1 MIDKTINNE
10 HIRLKILNWVESGF
24 LNYGYRNFSMDEI
37 ANELHISK
45 KTIYKIFSTKEE
57 LIRAAIINQLSNP
70 YSNVIKILKDESD
83 IIVKFIDLSVLVEKY
98 YTVFNDISLA
108 KLRHNFRNLAD
119 YIDQFRIQRII
130 PQINLLLR
138 NGKEKELILDIPE
151 EIIIKVFTAALG
163 AIAASKSNGLS
174 VYSYH
179 QTFRQAFD
187 ILLNGILTKKGK
199 QILTYK
205 LEVNK

>member
-1 MIDKTINNE
+1 MKSNNTE
-10 HIRLKILNWVESGF
+10 YMKLKILSWVESEF
-24 LNYGYRNFSMDEI
+24 LNYGYRNFSMNEI
-37 ANELHISK
+37 ANQLHISK

-70 YSNVIKILKDESD
+70 YNNVIKIFKDESD
-83 IIVKFIDLSVLVEKY
+83 IIVKFINLSEIVEKY
-98 YTVFNDISLA
+98 YSVFNDTSLA

-119 YIDQFRIQRII
+119 YIEQFRIHRII
-130 PQINLLLR
+130 PQIILLLR
-138 NGKEKELILDIPE
+138 VGKERELILDIPE
-151 EIIIKVFTAALG
+151 EIIIKVFTSALG
-163 AIAASKSNGLS
+163 SIAASKSDGLS

-187 ILLNGILTKKGK
+187 ILLNGILTTKGK
-199 QILTYK
+199 QILNNK